1 MNRLQPSFLAA
12 TALAILWAGACVAH
26 AHLQSSI
33 PAANA
38 QLARAPSTL
47 TLNFSEKAQLA
58 VLKVTHA
65 GNPVAVPIDRTLAP
79 AITITVPLP
88 ALEPGKYEVMW
99 KAIAHDDGHVTKG
112 SFSFSVIG
120 PLTGQNRSA
129 RSD

>member
-1 MNRLQPSFLAA
+1 MNRQPSFLAA
-12 TALAILWAGACVAH
+12 TAFAILWAGICFAH
-26 AHLQSSI
+26 AHLQSSV

-38 QLARAPSTL
+38 QLGQAPSTL

-79 AITITVPLP
+79 SLTITVPLP
-88 ALEPGKYEVMW
+88 ALEPGKYEAMW
-99 KAIAHDDGHVTKG
+99 TAIAHDDGHVTKG

-129 RSD
+129 RTD